1 MKDNCQEVPAYPVL
15 GEKTLNIISVFL
27 SDYLKRFVLS
37 TLPVELFWSYLT
49 PLVLQG
55 TQTLSSYFVVTI

>member
-37 TLPVELFWSYLT
+37 TLPVELF
-49 PLVLQG
+49 
-55 TQTLSSYFVVTI
+55 